1 VYNLEEGVTVER
13 LTEESIRIFCKSVL
27 LSLGTTKEEAEIT
40 ADGLVTASLW
50 WHPGQG
56 QGLEKLFRYK
66 RRILNG
72 GIKPSASMVWLKD
85 EQSIALLDAQKG
97 LGYVSANKGM
107 KKALQKAKT
116 TGISMVGVCHSNH
129 FGIAGYHAKWAAN
142 AGMIGIAMTNAGAE
156 MAPWGST
163 TPILGTNPW
172 GISIPRPNGKQPI
185 VLDMALT
192 QSGKGMM
199 RWFQRQGST
208 MPKSWALTQSGR
220 ITEDPEAAD
229 SGVLLP
235 MGDYKGYG
243 LSLITDILTGVLT
256 GSLFGSQVFQEDTNF
271 DVAHTLIAINIES
284 FMDKVIFD
292 QRLELLLS
300 EVLSAPPLDPE
311 LPVQLPGQAEQTRA
325 LKRKIEGVPVDEQT
339 VKGLEVL
346 ADELNL
352 PFLLKRVR

>member
-1 VYNLEEGVTVER
+1 MYNLEGGVPVER
-13 LTEESIRIFCKSVL
+13 LTAQSIRIFSESVL
-27 LSLGTTKEEAEIT
+27 GSLGASEEEAKIT

-72 GIKPSASMVWLKD
+72 GIRPAAPMVWLKD
-85 EQSIALLDAQKG
+85 RGSIALLDAQKG
-97 LGYVSANKGM
+97 LGYVSANKAMG
-107 KKALQKAKT
+107 KALQKAKRS
-116 TGISMVGVCHSNH
+116 GISMVSVCHSNH
-129 FGIAGYHAKWAAN
+129 FGIAGYHAKWAAD

-156 MAPWGST
+156 MAPWGSA

-172 GISIPRPNGKQPI
+172 GIAVPRPNGKHPI

-199 RWFQRQGST
+199 RWYQRQGLS
-208 MPKSWALTQSGR
+208 MPRSWALTQAGGT
-220 ITEDPEAAD
+220 TEDPKAAD

-243 LSLITDILTGVLT
+243 LSLMTDILTGVLT
-256 GSLFGSQVFQEDTNF
+256 GSLFGSQVFQDDTNF

-284 FMDKVIFD
+284 FMEKKIFD
-292 QRLELLLS
+292 QRLESLLTD
-300 EVLSAPPLDPE
+300 VLGANPTDPE
-311 LPVQLPGQAEQTRA
+311 FPVQLPGEAEQLRA
-325 LKRKIEGVPVDEQT
+325 LKRKTEGIPVDKQT
-339 VKGLEVL
+339 VNGLQAL
-346 ADELNL
+346 ADELSI
-352 PFLLKRVR
+352 PFLLEKVQ